1 MPLGDEKH
9 KRIYSEL
16 VNVLGAD
23 YVSDDP
29 AVMETYSRDF
39 YAASVLRRRS
49 PELVVLPGST
59 EDVQQII
66 KLGNRYEFP
75 FAVMGSGLCFPIMV
89 PVSDYWCLI
98 DPRRMD
104 SVEIDE
110 KNMYAIIEPSAT
122 HAQVSAE
129 AMKQGL
135 INGIPEAGA
144 QASCMANHLFM
155 GWHGTAYRTGYAAR
169 NILGVEWILPN
180 GDILKTGS
188 LADGGGYWWGEG
200 PGPDAR
206 GVLRGLL
213 GHLGALGVITR
224 MAIKLFPYPGP
235 TFFPTEGVAPGKKS
249 EMPPERFKWYLFT
262 YPTYQEAIDVMYEI
276 GKAEIGGQLHHWPV
290 AYFPWWWAKSMEEYW
305 TTWVSE
311 YWHRNVKNVV
321 GVCLWGYASEKQ
333 FRYEDKVLQ
342 QIIEE
347 TGGKMVSDELYQKWV
362 PYTAS
367 NWFRDTNGPR
377 MMRIGAG
384 FGTNLISQDSLDDAL
399 RAFKI
404 DWEITDKYT
413 PPILDYGHADWVG
426 SYDFGHS
433 AIAEVDF
440 PHEKTEEA
448 CRAVVKSAAAQIARE
463 MEEGA
468 VQYTSGIAP
477 ANRIGPAYANFHLIL
492 YKIKKALD
500 PKNVANPTRLIN
512 IAAME
517 KAEKK

>member
-9 KRIYSEL
+9 RQIYGEL
-16 VNVLGAD
+16 ANILGAD
-23 YVSDDP
+23 YVCDDP
-29 AVMETYSRDF
+29 GVMEAYSRDF
-39 YAASVLRRRS
+39 YAASVLRRRG
-49 PELVVLPGST
+49 PEFVVLPGSP

-66 KLGNRYEFP
+66 KLGNRYAFP
-75 FAVMGSGLCFPIMV
+75 FAVMGSGLCFPIMT
-89 PVSDYWCLI
+89 PVTDYWCMI
-98 DPRRMD
+98 DPRRMGG
-104 SVEIDE
+104 VEIDE
-110 KNMYAIIEPSAT
+110 KNMYAIIEPYAT

-129 AMKQGL
+129 AMKHGL

-169 NILGVEWILPN
+169 NILGVEWVLPK
-180 GDILKTGS
+180 GEMVRLGS
-188 LADGGGYWWGEG
+188 LANGSGYFWGEG

-213 GHLGALGVITR
+213 GHLGALGVVTR
-224 MAIKLFPYPGP
+224 MAIKLYPYPGP
-235 TFFPTEGVAPGKKS
+235 KYFPTEGVAPGKKS
-249 EMPPERFKWYLFT
+249 EMPSERFKWYLFT

-276 GKAEIGGQLHHWPV
+276 GKCEIGGQLHHWPV

-305 TTWVSE
+305 TTWVEE
-311 YWHRNVKNVV
+311 YWHERVKNIV
-321 GVCLWGYASEKQ
+321 GICLWGYASEKQ
-333 FRYEDKVLQ
+333 FRYEDKVLR

-347 TGGKMVSDELYQKWV
+347 TGGKMVPDELYQKWV
-362 PYTAS
+362 PYTAN

-399 RAFKI
+399 RAFKT
-404 DWEITDKYT
+404 DWEVTDKYT
-413 PPILDYGHADWVG
+413 PPILDYYHADWVG
-426 SYDFGHS
+426 SYDLGHS

-440 PHEKTEEA
+440 PHEKTDEA
-448 CRAVVKSAAAQIARE
+448 CRAVVQSAAAQIARE

-477 ANRIGPAYANFHLIL
+477 ANRVGPAYANFHRIL
-492 YKIKKALD
+492 YTIKKALD
-500 PKNVANPTRLIN
+500 PGNIANPTRLIN
-512 IAAME
+512 ISAME
-517 KAEKK
+517 KEEKK